1 MSSFLFVTVDAGGN
15 VPPVVA
21 IGRELLARGHR
32 VRILGHEPQRA
43 ALEAAG
49 FEFTAYSRM
58 PRWEPTRAKSVPR
71 AIADLLRLS
80 THSGLGQDL
89 IDLVTES
96 PADLVVVDCM
106 LLSVLKAANASG
118 LRHAVLFHTFYR
130 FWTREWM
137 AGPVGG
143 LARLKGLNARSLWAK
158 ADLELVVCD
167 RTLDPAG
174 ESASPTRVWSGV
186 VETGARRVAGAAVLP
201 LVLVSLSTTWFPGQ
215 DDAYRHILAAL
226 ADLPVRAIVTT
237 GPAVNP
243 RELSAP
249 ANAEVLAFA
258 PHDALLP
265 TVTAVI
271 GHGGHSTTM
280 AALAHDLPLIIMP
293 MHPLIDQPM
302 IARAVVDAG
311 AGIRLSRTASPG
323 DIRRAVTTLLATES
337 FAEAAAV
344 IGARLRAADGA
355 RVAADLILRAVVA
368 PGRAVGAVPVEH
380 D

>member
-1 MSSFLFVTVDAGGN
+1 MSSFLFATVDAGGN

-21 IGRELLARGHR
+21 IGRELIARGHR

-43 ALEAAG
+43 SLEAAG

-80 THSGLGQDL
+80 THAGLGRDL

-106 LLSVLKAANASG
+106 LLSVLEAAGASG

-130 FWTREWM
+130 FWNREWM
-137 AGPVGG
+137 RGPVGG
-143 LARLKGLNARSLWAK
+143 LARLRGLDARALWAR

-167 RTLDPAG
+167 RMLDPAG
-174 ESASPTRVWSGV
+174 DTETPTRLWSGV
-186 VETGARRVAGAAVLP
+186 VETGARRVADPAEPP

-226 ADLPVRAIVTT
+226 AELPVRAIVTT
-237 GPAVNP
+237 GPAVSP
-243 RELSAP
+243 DALWAP
-249 ANAEVLAFA
+249 ANVEVLAFA
-258 PHDALLP
+258 PHDAILP
-265 TVTAVI
+265 RVSAVI

-311 AGIRLSRTASPG
+311 ACIRLSRTASPG
-323 DIRRAVTTLLATES
+323 DIRRAVTTLLATEGY
-337 FAEAAAV
+337 AEAAAV
-344 IGARLRAADGA
+344 IGARLRAAGGA
-355 RVAADLILRAVVA
+355 RVAADLLLRAAAA
-368 PGRAVGAVPVEH
+368 PGPAIGALPLER